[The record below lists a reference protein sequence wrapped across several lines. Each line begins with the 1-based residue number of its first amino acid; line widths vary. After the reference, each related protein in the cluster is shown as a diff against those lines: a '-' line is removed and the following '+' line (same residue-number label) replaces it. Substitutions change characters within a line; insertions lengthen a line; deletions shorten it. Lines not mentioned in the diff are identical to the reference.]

1 MSAPRANPTREAIL
15 LLLALQ
21 QRGQL
26 TTAEAAEVLGR
37 DRRHTRRALH
47 RLAEHAPV
55 AHRGQGR
62 SSIWVLDPIEGQ
74 ARLNIYDRIALR
86 VGRDATSFLDGTPLE
101 ETLARAVD
109 EDALPPRLASNLGR
123 KIRVKQE
130 PAWLI
135 DDRHDPL
142 HDLLDG
148 LLRERTLDLHYRARG
163 GERHYPTFEPLTL
176 VAYRRVLYVLGRAPS
191 SGDPLVR
198 RLRVDRI
205 TRIQVGQPFPY
216 PPTWDPDAELD
227 RWFGIEASR
236 EPETIVLEFT
246 AHVAQLVH
254 ERVWHPTQR
263 LEPLPDGGVRLIMQ
277 TGGRELIRF
286 ALEWGEHCHVAGP
299 GWLRDVVR
307 AAHARAAARYES

>member
-1 MSAPRANPTREAIL
+1 MSTPRANPIRDAIL

-26 TTAEAAEVLGR
+26 TTSEAAEILGR
-37 DRRHTRRALH
+37 DRRHTRRTLH

-55 AHRGQGR
+55 AHRGTGR
-62 SSIWVLDPIEGQ
+62 AAVWVLDPVEGQ
-74 ARLNIYDRIALR
+74 ARLNIYDRIALQ

-109 EDALPPRLASNLGR
+109 EDALPARLATNLSR
-123 KIRVKQE
+123 KIRVKEE

-142 HDLLDG
+142 HELLDA
-148 LLRERTLDLHYRARG
+148 LLRERTLDLRYRARA
-163 GERHYPTFEPLTL
+163 GERHYPAFEPLTL
-176 VAYRRVLYVLGRAPS
+176 VAYRRVLYVMGRAS
-191 SGDPLVR
+191 STEDPMIR

-205 TRIQVGQPFPY
+205 AAIEVGAPFAY
-216 PPTWDPDAELD
+216 PQDWDPDADLD

-236 EPETIVLEFT
+236 EPETIVLEFS

-254 ERVWHPTQR
+254 ERLWHSTQR
-263 LEPLPDGGVRLIMQ
+263 LEPLPDGGVRLILQ

-286 ALEWGEHCHVAGP
+286 ALEWGEHCHVVGP
-299 GWLRDVVR
+299 GWLREAVRLAHVR
-307 AAHARAAARYES
+307 AAAAYEG